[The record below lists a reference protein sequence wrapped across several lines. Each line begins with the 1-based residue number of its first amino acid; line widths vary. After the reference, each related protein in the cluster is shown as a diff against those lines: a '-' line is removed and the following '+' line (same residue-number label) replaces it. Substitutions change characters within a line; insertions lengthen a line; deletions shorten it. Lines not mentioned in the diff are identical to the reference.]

1 MFSPPCWAP
10 PRAAVARVLLA
21 PPGPPRHLSQ
31 HACSC
36 FPYHKEQNQQRLRR
50 KNSVRGLPAGE
61 EGQPE
66 ALPQRKASQGDA
78 GRKARLLKGLHQQ
91 PFHRLQILGRLGFIF
106 LQTESFQQT
115 LLLEAAAPTQ
125 ATHSPLGHLPGLSDL
140 HL

>member
-66 ALPQRKASQGDA
+66 ALPTKESFPRRCRKESKAAEGTPPATFSQATDTRKAWLHFSSD
-78 GRKARLLKGLHQQ
+78 RKLSADPAPGGSSSYTSHTQ
-91 PFHRLQILGRLGFIF
+91 PPW
-106 LQTESFQQT
+106 
-115 LLLEAAAPTQ
+115 APPR
-125 ATHSPLGHLPGLSDL
+125 AF
-140 HL
+140 